1 MRINIMDRY
10 SDEEFT
16 RIIKE
21 SLSYRDCMKNLGY
34 VSISG
39 DLLRILK
46 EKIQRLG
53 IDVSHFQSVFS
64 PRRTEEDIFVEDS
77 TASQHTLRRW
87 YRERN
92 YAPYV
97 CSVCGQKPMWM
108 GKKLTLILD
117 HINGHNNDNRLENLR
132 WVCPNC
138 DQQLNTSKGRNIPRI
153 EYIINKCVDCGKNI
167 GRQSIRCL
175 ECEKRRR
182 KKSAQED
189 RQKTLPRDELKQ
201 LIRTT
206 PFTKIAEMFG
216 VSDNAVRKWCK
227 TYDLPYRSYQI
238 KEISDEDWEK
248 I

>member
-1 MRINIMDRY
+1 MLHM
-10 SDEEFT
+10 
-16 RIIKE
+16 
-21 SLSYRDCMKNLGY
+21 CAPC
-34 VSISG
+34 V
-39 DLLRILK
+39 
-46 EKIQRLG
+46 
-53 IDVSHFQSVFS
+53 
-64 PRRTEEDIFVEDS
+64 
-77 TASQHTLRRW
+77 A
-87 YRERN
+87 RN
-92 YAPYV
+92 R
-97 CSVCGQKPMWM
+97 CGWA
-108 GKKLTLILD
+108 KKLTLILD

-216 VSDNAVRKWCK
+216 VTDNAIRKWCK
-227 TYDLPYRSYQI
+227 TYDLPYRSY
-238 KEISDEDWEK
+238 
-248 I
+248 